1 MTKKEI
7 NIGDVIRTPLISKH
21 MGKPVMV
28 SVKVQ
33 DIKISYGKTR
43 YLISPVDGSGEVWV
57 EIKDYEVV

>member
-1 MTKKEI
+1 
-7 NIGDVIRTPLISKH
+7 

-33 DIKISYGKTR
+33 DIKISYISKTR